1 LLHSER
7 IYNDLFSR
15 LLAHE
20 HDFSMK
26 IVVRKW
32 YDILPEWEFKCFIYA
47 RKLTA
52 ISQYHSI
59 FVPEI
64 VKKKAVIEKNIRN
77 FFNSIR
83 RLIKEENYIIDIAIM
98 PERIYLVDLN
108 HWIENDRYS
117 NEDNSNHSMDRAV
130 KGTSGLFD
138 WNNVKDKEIL
148 TGVIPFEFR
157 ILETK
162 PKYPKLLLGPNER
175 NLMIVVGEWELAVL
189 EEESKKYKE
198 EIASRNS
205 CFLS

>member
-1 LLHSER
+1 MFYLCKKVNGNKS
-7 IYNDLFSR
+7 
-15 LLAHE
+15 
-20 HDFSMK
+20 
-26 IVVRKW
+26 
-32 YDILPEWEFKCFIYA
+32 
-47 RKLTA
+47 
-52 ISQYHSI
+52 ISFH